1 MLLFSPCYKKKYN
14 KINLNKI
21 MGQSFNHYISNK
33 TNKLNKLSDNLNFNS
48 KNSLNYFKNLV
59 GFNIKGLNIYNNNLN
74 SYISKS
80 NYKNL
85 VLNLKKDNSSIKKNI
100 ELLLTETETEPETET
115 NSLKNN
121 IQIQKMSLNN
131 YLNSFAINNFI
142 YEDKKFNYVKN
153 IDYKY
158 NTVNNKF
165 IKKIY
170 DFLFYSFYSMN
181 SLISKPIFEIN
192 NDKVII
198 HLFFYLFKNNK
209 LNKNNTFIKL
219 NNLKLNI
226 ICKIL
231 SSVFRKPVEFD
242 LIRLYYPYFDSN
254 IFVNLL
260 STLINNIQIRII
272 MQTFFKKAIIK
283 DPNKSSNNNDNNNN
297 NLIIKIPSLL
307 SGIKIRIGGRLMSHR
322 IIPKQTLKII
332 RKGTLSKGKL
342 KFLDEARYTNKNK
355 RGAFTL
361 TISIGHYLT

>member
-1 MLLFSPCYKKKYN
+1 MA
-14 KINLNKI
+14 
-21 MGQSFNHYISNK
+21 QSFNHYISNK
-33 TNKLNKLSDNLNFNS
+33 TNKLNKLSNNLDFNS

-59 GFNIKGLNIYNNNLN
+59 SFNVKGLNLYNKNLN

-85 VLNLKKDNSSIKKNI
+85 VFNLKKDDSSIKKNT
-100 ELLLTETETEPETET
+100 ELLLIETKTEIGTETEIIT
-115 NSLKNN
+115 NSLNFKNN
-121 IQIQKMSLNN
+121 IQKMSLNN
-131 YLNSFAINNFI
+131 YLNSFAINKII

-158 NTVNNKF
+158 NTVNNNF

-209 LNKNNTFIKL
+209 FNKNNTFIKL

-242 LIRLYYPYFDSN
+242 LVRLYYPYFDSN

-260 STLINNIQIRII
+260 SALINNIQIRII

-283 DPNKSSNNNDNNNN
+283 DPNKSNNNN
-297 NLIIKIPSLL
+297 NSLIIKIPSLL

>member
-1 MLLFSPCYKKKYN
+1 
-14 KINLNKI
+14 

-33 TNKLNKLSDNLNFNS
+33 TNKLNKLSNNLNFNS
-48 KNSLNYFKNLV
+48 KNSLNYFKNLAD
-59 GFNIKGLNIYNNNLN
+59 FNIKGLNLYNKNLK

-85 VLNLKKDNSSIKKNI
+85 VLNLKKDNSSIKTNI
-100 ELLLTETETEPETET
+100 ELLLTETTTNTETTTTTTTTTTTNTEIGTIT

-121 IQIQKMSLNN
+121 IQKMSLNN
-131 YLNSFAINNFI
+131 YLNSFAINKII

-283 DPNKSSNNNDNNNN
+283 DPNKSSNNNDSNN